1 MLAGE
6 AQWALAADGVI
17 LTKYGGGA
25 PHADM
30 ALTARLCEALGIRTA
45 VQVEDMSQDRRAESS
60 LLFNYAEVDA
70 MVHVGGHDTHWSVPA
85 VARAIAGNPA
95 AALALDAP
103 QQLDAAR
110 ICGVTNQQGAS
121 RLRSFVY

>member
-1 MLAGE
+1 
-6 AQWALAADGVI
+6 VI

-30 ALTARLCEALGIRTA
+30 ALTARLCEQLGMRTA
-45 VQVEDMSQDRRAESS
+45 VQVEDMSQDRRAESA

-70 MVHVGGHDTHWSVPA
+70 MVLAGSHDTRWSAPA
-85 VARAIAGNPA
+85 VARAIAGTPEAA
-95 AALALDAP
+95 AALGAP

-110 ICGVTNQQGAS
+110 LCGVTNQQGAS